1 MLKKI
6 LFLVALLF
14 IPGQVLAF
22 NLPSY
27 SELCKKL
34 GDLPGWKA
42 GECTGINATNPMG
55 EVASATRTYTRDKQE
70 LNIQLVLGA
79 AAMAA
84 AGPLA
89 YQQSF
94 EMDSPEEYV
103 KITTI
108 DGFRVG
114 IQYDKKTR
122 SGTLAVFLTEPPKT
136 MDPAGIS
143 QMAMLVVG
151 YQDMNW
157 KEALSW
163 AKKFD
168 WKALK
173 VAIRNK

>member
-1 MLKKI
+1 MVKKMI
-6 LFLVALLF
+6 FLLALLLV
-14 IPGQVLAF
+14 PGQVLAF

-27 SELCKKL
+27 RELCKNL
-34 GDLPGWKA
+34 VDLSGWKA
-42 GECTGINATNPMG
+42 EECTGLNATNPMG

-70 LNIQLVLGA
+70 LNVQLVLGA

-89 YQQSF
+89 YQHYF
-94 EMDSPEEYV
+94 EMDSPEEFV

-114 IQYDKKTR
+114 IQHNKNDR

-136 MDPAGIS
+136 MDPASIS
-143 QMAMLVVG
+143 QMAMLVVV
-151 YQDMNW
+151 YQNMDW

-163 AKKFD
+163 AQKFD
-168 WKALK
+168 WKSLK
-173 VAIRNK
+173 NSLK